1 MGKKTQRASISS
13 MKIST
18 VICTDTVMWG
28 KDIPSHLS
36 LCTRRTTDAKVG
48 VFESSGTV
56 GSSL

>member
-1 MGKKTQRASISS
+1 MKKTESKYFNYIHFNYNMYRYCH
-13 MKIST
+13 
-18 VICTDTVMWG
+18 VG
-28 KDIPSHLS
+28 EDIPSHLS

>member
-1 MGKKTQRASISS
+1 MEKKHTHTS